1 MRRTW
6 EMLGFLAGVMGAL
19 SFIGLPCAAARG
31 FGTPTVDGVKDA
43 IYGTAEATDGTGS
56 PQGNANMDLG
66 QLYVVND
73 ANYWY
78 FYFSVNANIASPNNW
93 GKYLL
98 YIDTDGVAA
107 SGATSDAWG
116 RNVRVLDPHKP
127 EFSINGWVDSGLYGA
142 NHTQVWAWS
151 GTAWATNGSGQVDA
165 AGLTAS
171 TTSGIEW
178 KIARSRLGDPTQIWC
193 EVYSTGGGATDNA
206 QDTANNPAE
215 DWNGTDWIT
224 QSILAN
230 STNVPRFNG
239 ADVTPPTVLSAA
251 ATGWRRWTRWS

>member
-1 MRRTW
+1 MRSTWRT
-6 EMLGFLAGVMGAL
+6 LGLVAGVMGVAG
-19 SFIGLPCAAARG
+19 FIAPQGVEARG

-43 IYGTAEATDGTGS
+43 IYGASEATDGTGA

-66 QLYVVND
+66 QLSVVND

-78 FYFSVNANIASPNNW
+78 FHFSVNANIASPNNW

-127 EFSINGWVDSGLYGA
+127 EFSINGWVDSGVYGA
-142 NHTQVWAWS
+142 NHTQVWSWS
-151 GTAWATNGSGQVDA
+151 GGAWVTNGSGQVDA
-165 AGLTAS
+165 AGLTAG

-178 KIARSRLGDPTQIWC
+178 KIARSRLGDRHRFGARCTRPAAAPPT
-193 EVYSTGGGATDNA
+193 T
-206 QDTANNPAE
+206 
-215 DWNGTDWIT
+215 
-224 QSILAN
+224 
-230 STNVPRFNG
+230 RK
-239 ADVTPPTVLSAA
+239 TPPTIPPK
-251 ATGWRRWTRWS
+251 TGTAPTGSRSPSCPIRPTCRASTAPT